1 VIKLKMNWN
10 ILVLIWYIGFILGI
24 FSNFGIKKLLITMGI
39 VVGLGIITS
48 SISWEVAKTV
58 IWAAGIFVLSVKI
71 GNIAVM
77 IFEK

>member
-1 VIKLKMNWN
+1 MNWN

-48 SISWEVAKTV
+48 SISWEVAKMV